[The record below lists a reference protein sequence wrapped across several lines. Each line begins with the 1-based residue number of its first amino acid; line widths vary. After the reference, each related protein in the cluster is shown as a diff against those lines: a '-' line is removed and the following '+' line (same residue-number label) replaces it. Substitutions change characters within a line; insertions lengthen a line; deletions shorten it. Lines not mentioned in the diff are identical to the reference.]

1 VSNLKTGARAAALT
15 AVAAGAAATLAFG
28 VAGAVGSS
36 AKPFAGGGFGYDCG
50 GGYGYGYTCPTTSPS
65 ASGTASGTASASAT
79 ASGTAS
85 ASASATP
92 TGRPTAAPRFAVTLA
107 TNGIFVKLGQ
117 LTTFSGT
124 VTRNG
129 LFAGGQSVQL
139 FETYSDGK
147 IVSLG
152 VAQTAVNG
160 TYSLTVRPLY
170 IGNVVAVSNGAA
182 STIVPSR
189 VTVTYRTARASRN
202 SRGKLIVHAETR
214 PGFITSSSR
223 QERVQIL
230 LVDRVGHQLRQ
241 LAIVNA
247 KQRSFFPGEA
257 QGTNAID
264 YTSSFNLTK
273 GTYRIV
279 VKVIGTPVNTGAS
292 SSAVTVNVK

>member
-28 VAGAVGSS
+28 VAGAVGSG
-36 AKPFAGGGFGYDCG
+36 AKPFAGGGFGYNCG
-50 GGYGYGYTCPTTSPS
+50 GGYGYGYTCPTANPS
-65 ASGTASGTASASAT
+65 TSAT
-79 ASGTAS
+79 TPSRTAP

-92 TGRPTAAPRFAVTLA
+92 TGTATAAPRFAVTLA
-107 TNGIFVKLGQ
+107 TDGIFVKLGQ

-129 LFAGGQSVQL
+129 LFVGGQSVQL

-152 VAQTAVNG
+152 VAQTAANG

-264 YTSSFNLTK
+264 YTSSFTLTK

>member
-28 VAGAVGSS
+28 VAGAVGSG
-36 AKPFAGGGFGYDCG
+36 AKPFAGGGFGYNCG
-50 GGYGYGYTCPTTSPS
+50 GGYGYGYTCPTSNPS
-65 ASGTASGTASASAT
+65 TSAT
-79 ASGTAS
+79 TPSRTAP

-92 TGRPTAAPRFAVTLA
+92 TGTATAAPRFAVTLA
-107 TNGIFVKLGQ
+107 TDGIFVKLGQ

-129 LFAGGQSVQL
+129 LFVGGQSVQL

-152 VAQTAVNG
+152 VAQTAANG

-264 YTSSFNLTK
+264 YTSSFPLTK

>member
-28 VAGAVGSS
+28 VAGAVGSG
-36 AKPFAGGGFGYDCG
+36 AQPFAGGGYGYDCG
-50 GGYGYGYTCPTTSPS
+50 GGYGYGNTCPTTSPS
-65 ASGTASGTASASAT
+65 ASAT
-79 ASGTAS
+79 ASGTATPS
-85 ASASATP
+85 QSATASP
-92 TGRPTAAPRFAVTLA
+92 TASAAPRFAVTLA

-129 LFAGGQSVQL
+129 LFVGGQSVQL

-152 VAQTAVNG
+152 VAQTALNG

-170 IGNVVAVSNGAA
+170 IGNVVAVSNGAV

-264 YTSSFNLTK
+264 YTSSFKLTK

>member
-1 VSNLKTGARAAALT
+1 MSNLKTGARAAALT

-28 VAGAVGSS
+28 VAGAVGSG
-36 AKPFAGGGFGYDCG
+36 AKPFAGGGFGYNCG
-50 GGYGYGYTCPTTSPS
+50 GGYGYGYTCPTANPS
-65 ASGTASGTASASAT
+65 TSAT
-79 ASGTAS
+79 TPSRTAP

-92 TGRPTAAPRFAVTLA
+92 TGTATAAPRFAVTLA
-107 TNGIFVKLGQ
+107 TDGIFVKLGQ

-129 LFAGGQSVQL
+129 LFVGGQSVQL

-152 VAQTAVNG
+152 VAQTAANG

-264 YTSSFNLTK
+264 YTSSFTLTK

>member
-1 VSNLKTGARAAALT
+1 MSNLKTGARAAALT

-28 VAGAVGSS
+28 VAGAVGSG
-36 AKPFAGGGFGYDCG
+36 AKPFAGGGYGYNCG
-50 GGYGYGYTCPTTSPS
+50 GVYGYGNACPTSNPS
-65 ASGTASGTASASAT
+65 TSAT
-79 ASGTAS
+79 TPSGTAS

-92 TGRPTAAPRFAVTLA
+92 TGTATAAPRFAVTLA
-107 TNGIFVKLGQ
+107 TDGIFVKLGQ

-129 LFAGGQSVQL
+129 LFVGGQSVQL

-152 VAQTAVNG
+152 VAQTALNG

-264 YTSSFNLTK
+264 YTSSFTLTT

>member
-1 VSNLKTGARAAALT
+1 MSNLKTGARAAALT

-36 AKPFAGGGFGYDCG
+36 AKPFDGGGYGYNCG
-50 GGYGYGYTCPTTSPS
+50 GGYGYGYACPTASPS
-65 ASGTASGTASASAT
+65 SSATTSASAS

-85 ASASATP
+85 ASASASP
-92 TGRPTAAPRFAVTLA
+92 TATAAPRFAVTLA

-129 LFAGGQSVQL
+129 LFVGGQSVQL

-152 VAQTAVNG
+152 VAQTALNG

-182 STIVPSR
+182 SSIVPSR

-264 YTSSFNLTK
+264 YTSSFKLTK